1 MPSLSIDVEIDAP
14 IERCFDLIR
23 SVDVHLDTGRVI
35 QATVIDGRKTGL
47 SELGDS
53 TTWTANFF
61 GARFKMTTV
70 IKSMDYPKYCSDE
83 MVKSLFNSFTHS
95 YTLKEKDGKTVVKDE
110 ISFRSPLYPFG
121 YIIDKFVLGPKI
133 YNVQKHRISEIKRL
147 AEDSNFLI

>member
-95 YTLKEKDGKTVVKDE
+95 YTLKEKTV
-110 ISFRSPLYPFG
+110 
-121 YIIDKFVLGPKI
+121 
-133 YNVQKHRISEIKRL
+133 RL
-147 AEDSNFLI
+147 L